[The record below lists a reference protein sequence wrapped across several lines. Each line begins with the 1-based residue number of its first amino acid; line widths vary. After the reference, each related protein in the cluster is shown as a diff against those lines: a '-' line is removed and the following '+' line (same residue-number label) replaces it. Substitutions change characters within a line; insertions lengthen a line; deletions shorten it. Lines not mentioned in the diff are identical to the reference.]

1 MFYNKQTYN
10 NKSSLKRISHT
21 SRYQKSV
28 DILLDLFKSKKINLL
43 DLMVVVMVIFY
54 FYIIIKKNGNFQV
67 MIQIRKL

>member
-43 DLMVVVMVIFY
+43 DFGCGDGY
-54 FYIIIKKNGNFQV
+54 FLSLLHNYKKMETF
-67 MIQIRKL
+67 RL